1 MLSSR
6 TLRRSAKKVRLVLS
20 GNPAENDDEF
30 RWRGKKVTKEVVGI
44 HVLLTRSLFACDIL
58 RRFLRRVSLAKPTS
72 APVRFLWLHRT
83 KPQFGSPQHPKSRE
97 THRGAGAVRHSNR
110 GAQIFQPVLP
120 PRLLPQELQRYDP
133 L

>member
-6 TLRRSAKKVRLVLS
+6 TLRRSAKNVRLVLS

-72 APVRFLWLHRT
+72 APCDSYGCTERSLNLALLSTQSREKHT
-83 KPQFGSPQHPKSRE
+83 AEPEQFGTAIAVLKSF
-97 THRGAGAVRHSNR
+97 S
-110 GAQIFQPVLP
+110 Q
-120 PRLLPQELQRYDP
+120 
-133 L
+133 